1 MSRLAIIPA
10 RGGSKRISRKNI
22 KDFLGKPIIAYS
34 IQTALKSNLFDEVM
48 VSTEDKE
55 IADLAIQLGAKVPFF
70 RSKEKANDFATTFEV
85 IEEVISDYSD
95 KGINFDYACCIYP
108 TALFVT
114 PERLQKFYK
123 FLKDSKYDCV
133 FPVLKYSYPIQRGL
147 ILDGN
152 NKMDMISPEYLN
164 TRSQDLRQIYHDA
177 GQFYWF
183 YVEKLIKEKKLW
195 TNNTGSLEI
204 SEMEAQDID
213 TIEDWKVAE
222 FKFQIKNKQNI

>member
-108 TALFVT
+108 TAQFVT